1 MKYSVVLQE
10 PFDFARTWLVA
21 GGALLLAA
29 VVLFLAHRFLLRDR
43 ARRRVNVLR
52 AIRLFYRKRRS
63 LRSLGRIQRDF
74 DRRRLDSRAAYQS
87 ISGEVRRFA
96 QQVTGRPVTHLSHG
110 EFKQL
115 GYPPLAE
122 LMEDLCALE
131 FARTPRQEIGDTIQ
145 KSKELIRKWQ

>member
-52 AIRLFYRKRRS
+52 AIRLF
-63 LRSLGRIQRDF
+63 
-74 DRRRLDSRAAYQS
+74 
-87 ISGEVRRFA
+87 
-96 QQVTGRPVTHLSHG
+96 
-110 EFKQL
+110 
-115 GYPPLAE
+115 
-122 LMEDLCALE
+122 
-131 FARTPRQEIGDTIQ
+131 
-145 KSKELIRKWQ
+145 